1 MYMGYLKKIMDRI
14 NKPFE
19 SITTLVIIYLGLV
32 TVSVA
37 IYALIQVYVEEK
49 ELAASLLS
57 WTATIFA
64 TIALIYTFNSWRN
77 QKASEVIANEAKTIT
92 EKMNF
97 QLLTHRSLL
106 QTKKYDE
113 SYRFHLDNLEQDY
126 RFSER
131 KLEFLGKLI
140 ELELSEKEFQV
151 FDMKKKEYLRSY
163 ISFMD
168 ALATDYMLITN
179 DSKSSEISNTDMC

>member
-113 SYRFHLDNLEQDY
+113 LNSHQNSRH
-126 RFSER
+126 
-131 KLEFLGKLI
+131 
-140 ELELSEKEFQV
+140 
-151 FDMKKKEYLRSY
+151 
-163 ISFMD
+163 
-168 ALATDYMLITN
+168 T
-179 DSKSSEISNTDMC
+179 